1 MTRQYCRSLRSFSAA
16 RAANPVIAC
25 CISARATTRWP
36 NERDTTICCFAGGFS
51 SRLKQASPRSSR
63 TVLSS
68 TTPNVLRI
76 RRVSALA
83 KSSTVLIPI
92 VASAFS
98 VRWPTPQTS
107 ATGRMLINFF
117 NLAPSSRATT
127 PPVAGHVFAAWLHS
141 FASVLVRAIPTPHT
155 SVVCRLT
162 SSRSWRPK
170 ASRLMAAVIP
180 LQSTKSSSIEYC
192 STWLARDST
201 TAANRADMEA

>member
-1 MTRQYCRSLRSFSAA
+1 MTRQYCLSLRSFSAA
-16 RAANPVIAC
+16 RAANPVTAC
-25 CISARATTRWP
+25 CMSVRVSTRWP

-51 SRLKQASPRSSR
+51 SVRSASPRNSR

-76 RRVSALA
+76 RRDPFRQT
-83 KSSTVLIPI
+83 STVLIPI

-117 NLAPSSRATT
+117 SLAPSSRATT

-155 SVVCRLT
+155 SVCV
-162 SSRSWRPK
+162 
-170 ASRLMAAVIP
+170 A
-180 LQSTKSSSIEYC
+180 
-192 STWLARDST
+192 
-201 TAANRADMEA
+201 

>member
-1 MTRQYCRSLRSFSAA
+1 MTRQYCLSLRSFSAA
-16 RAANPVIAC
+16 RAANPVTAC
-25 CISARATTRWP
+25 CMSVRVSTRWP

-51 SRLKQASPRSSR
+51 PRLKQASPRNSR

-117 NLAPSSRATT
+117 SLAPSSRATT

-162 SSRSWRPK
+162 SSRSWRPESVK
-170 ASRLMAAVIP
+170 AHGGRYPFAVNKK
-180 LQSTKSSSIEYC
+180 LV
-192 STWLARDST
+192 D
-201 TAANRADMEA
+201 